1 LGGLILKQVISR
13 VLLSSFAALAL
24 TACDG
29 DQSGSSAAAPKSQS
43 TFTSVAKDAT
53 LAPPTTAVDAPAQE
67 PGTGD
72 GTSQIASVTD
82 PVVAP
87 VVTPAAPSCTLMS
100 AKRRALVDQIQKN
113 KGA

>member
-1 LGGLILKQVISR
+1 MKQVISR

-82 PVVAP
+82 PVV
-87 VVTPAAPSCTLMS
+87 TPAAPSCTLMS